1 MPSLSQA
8 VAPRDPL
15 RRISM
20 THTDDPS
27 LSQIELVVLARLSCS
42 KTPTT
47 DELGKAIIGSD
58 PSIALPR
65 PVQDVAADTLSA
77 LRRRGLV
84 RDKAKKLT
92 DDGARTLRAIF
103 GVSRTPNWSDIQ
115 SRHLPAVGLGL
126 QPGTDDARKA
136 LRDAGTIGAALLQ
149 GKLDGELSP
158 TLGAAADALIIKL
171 LDLEPGPL
179 TLARIRTQVL
189 AREMRSELKRKP
201 KKKTVV
207 HLVTEHTLGEPLTNR
222 ASIGHALARRGFAR
236 LGKSPNGHGVE
247 RPREA
252 PPAPP
257 AEPTRTEAPP
267 TATTAPPTAPPTGP
281 QIGPPSSRPLEA
293 MPADM
298 LLTLVREAIP
308 RIGSDGRFGPE
319 KVFVSAIWHRIESD
333 SRLPEL
339 SLERFKRWLVT
350 ANRDQLLD
358 LARADRVGAM
368 DAKLVAESEIRDLG
382 STFHF
387 VVDRRAAGSGRGF
400 HAR

>member
-1 MPSLSQA
+1 
-8 VAPRDPL
+8 
-15 RRISM
+15 M

-47 DELGKAIIGSD
+47 DDLGKAIIGSD
-58 PSIALPR
+58 PSIVLPR
-65 PVQDVAADTLSA
+65 PIQDVAADTLSA

-126 QPGTDDARKA
+126 QPATDDARKA

-179 TLARIRTQVL
+179 TLARIRAQVL

-207 HLVTEHTLGEPLTNR
+207 KLVTEHTLGEPLTNR
-222 ASIGHALARRGFAR
+222 ASIGQALARRGFAR

-257 AEPTRTEAPP
+257 AEPARTEAPQ
-267 TATTAPPTAPPTGP
+267 TATTAAMTAPQTAPPAAP
-281 QIGPPSSRPLEA
+281 QAAPPSSRPVEA
-293 MPADM
+293 LPADM

-333 SRLPEL
+333 SRLPDL

-358 LARADRVGAM
+358 LARADLVGAM

-387 VVDRRAAGSGRGF
+387 VVDRRAASSVGRGF

>member
-1 MPSLSQA
+1 
-8 VAPRDPL
+8 
-15 RRISM
+15 M

-42 KTPTT
+42 KSPTT
-47 DELGKAIIGSD
+47 GDLGKAIIGSD
-58 PSIALPR
+58 PSIVLPR
-65 PVQDVAADTLSA
+65 PIQDVAADTLSA

-179 TLARIRTQVL
+179 TLARIRAQVL

-207 HLVTEHTLGEPLTNR
+207 KLVTEHTLGEPLTNR
-222 ASIGHALARRGFAR
+222 ASIGQALARRGFAR

-257 AEPTRTEAPP
+257 AEPARTEAPQ
-267 TATTAPPTAPPTGP
+267 TATTAAMTAPQTAPPAAP
-281 QIGPPSSRPLEA
+281 QAAPPSSRPVEA
-293 MPADM
+293 LPADM

-333 SRLPEL
+333 SRLPDL

-358 LARADRVGAM
+358 LARADLVGAM

-387 VVDRRAAGSGRGF
+387 VVDRRAASSVGRGF

>member
-1 MPSLSQA
+1 
-8 VAPRDPL
+8 
-15 RRISM
+15 M

-47 DELGKAIIGSD
+47 DDLGKAIIGSN

-65 PVQDVAADTLSA
+65 PVQEVAADTLSA

-115 SRHLPAVGLGL
+115 SKHLPAVGLGL

-179 TLARIRTQVL
+179 TLARIRAQVL

-207 HLVTEHTLGEPLTNR
+207 KLVTEHTLGEPLTNR
-222 ASIGHALARRGFAR
+222 ASIGQALARRGFAR

-257 AEPTRTEAPP
+257 AEPARTEAPQ
-267 TATTAPPTAPPTGP
+267 TATTAAMTAPQTAPPAAP
-281 QIGPPSSRPLEA
+281 QAAPPSSRPVEA
-293 MPADM
+293 LPADM

-333 SRLPEL
+333 SRLPDL

-358 LARADRVGAM
+358 LARADLVGAM

-387 VVDRRAAGSGRGF
+387 VVDRRAASSVGRGF

>member
-1 MPSLSQA
+1 
-8 VAPRDPL
+8 
-15 RRISM
+15 M

-47 DELGKAIIGSD
+47 DDLGKAIIGSN

-65 PVQDVAADTLSA
+65 PVQEVAADTLSA

-115 SRHLPAVGLGL
+115 SKHLPAVGLGL

-158 TLGAAADALIIKL
+158 TLGAAADALITKL

-179 TLARIRTQVL
+179 TLARIREQVL

-207 HLVTEHTLGEPLTNR
+207 SLVTEHTLGEPLTNR

-236 LGKSPNGHGVE
+236 LGKSPNG
-247 RPREA
+247 RA
-252 PPAPP
+252 PSAPP
-257 AEPTRTEAPP
+257 AEPARTEAPQ
-267 TATTAPPTAPPTGP
+267 TATTAPQTSAQTAPPTSAQTAP
-281 QIGPPSSRPLEA
+281 QMSAQTAPPSSRPLEA
-293 MPADM
+293 LPADM

-358 LARADRVGAM
+358 LARADLVGAM

-387 VVDRRAAGSGRGF
+387 VVDRRAASSVGRGF